1 MRSGAVIS
9 LTKERS
15 KECVDEKIKVKM
27 GGKKSEDQSQE
38 EEGKSWNPS
47 AKCLIAENEAQMGQ
61 EIRE

>member
-38 EEGKSWNPS
+38 EGGKS
-47 AKCLIAENEAQMGQ
+47 
-61 EIRE
+61 